1 MVDPDQLTALL
12 HELRVLATQARQR
25 GELARLDDLPPSYWY
40 GVQFGSE
47 DVIERFKVLPKVKT
61 TNRQN

>member
-25 GELARLDDLPPSYWY
+25 GELDRRDDLPLSCWY
-40 GVQFGSE
+40 GVQFGY
-47 DVIERFKVLPKVKT
+47 DDAIERLEALLRDDKDAPD
-61 TNRQN
+61 